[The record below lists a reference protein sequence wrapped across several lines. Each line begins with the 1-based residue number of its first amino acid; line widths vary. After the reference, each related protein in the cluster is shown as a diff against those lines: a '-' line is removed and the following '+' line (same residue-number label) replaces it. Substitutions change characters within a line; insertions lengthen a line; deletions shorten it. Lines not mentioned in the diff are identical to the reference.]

1 MEESLS
7 KFMNESAKRH
17 EKNSNMIKEIRAST
31 DTAIRNQGASIK
43 MLEIQIGQMSKPL
56 QERGFGSLPSS
67 TETNSR
73 DHVKSISTAVETN
86 TTPIRR
92 IGSTRYAV
100 SEPQN
105 TTLLDDSL
113 PQKEK
118 DPGSFTLP
126 CYTNNICFEKAL
138 ADLGASVS
146 VMPLSTYL
154 NLGLGELAHTKLTVK
169 LADRKVKHP
178 KGITEN
184 VLVGIG
190 LRERLDLDLEARL
203 MEETLI
209 LNRSFDPLYGDYIK
223 LNDLNE
229 PLDLRINR
237 NDDLEPT
244 IEEVIENMDIYQEKE
259 MGDVIIKE
267 PFCMVSYVEARRFDG
282 LITIHNG
289 DNNVTYQM
297 VRSHPRFK
305 HLSNEK
311 CNKIPPLL
319 KVSAQDEQN
328 EISHSYQKLKTF
340 YKGILDL
347 GTEYIRDEKIVER
360 LTREHISVYEM
371 E

>member
-1 MEESLS
+1 MKILTTSLYDGDTV
-7 KFMNESAKRH
+7 SAR
-17 EKNSNMIKEIRAST
+17 S
-31 DTAIRNQGASIK
+31 
-43 MLEIQIGQMSKPL
+43 
-56 QERGFGSLPSS
+56 
-67 TETNSR
+67 
-73 DHVKSISTAVETN
+73 
-86 TTPIRR
+86 
-92 IGSTRYAV
+92 
-100 SEPQN
+100 
-105 TTLLDDSL
+105 TLLDDSL

-126 CYTNNICFEKAL
+126 CYINKICFEKAL

-154 NLGLGELAHTKLTVK
+154 NLGLGELAHTKLTVE

-184 VLVGIG
+184 VLVGI
-190 LRERLDLDLEARL
+190 
-203 MEETLI
+203 
-209 LNRSFDPLYGDYIK
+209 
-223 LNDLNE
+223 
-229 PLDLRINR
+229 
-237 NDDLEPT
+237 
-244 IEEVIENMDIYQEKE
+244 VIENMDIYQEKE
-259 MGDVIIKE
+259 MGDVIIRE
-267 PFCMVSYVEARRFDG
+267 PFCMVSYVEARRFNG

-297 VRSHPRFK
+297 VQSHLRFK

-319 KVSAQDEQN
+319 KVSAQDELN

-340 YKGILDL
+340 YKGILDH

-360 LTREHISVYEM
+360 LTREHISVHEM